1 VRATFWGTRGSLASP
16 GLDTVR
22 YGGNTCCVEV
32 RTDAGDLVVLDAG
45 TGIRRLGRAIPDDTP
60 RVDVLLSHLHMDHIQ
75 GLGFFDCLYR
85 DGLPVH
91 LWGPASTTMSLR
103 TRLSRYLS
111 PPLFPVRLRDLP
123 CDLTLH
129 DVGFEPFEVGGF
141 TVGCSLVCHPAP
153 TVGYRLEA
161 DGVALTY
168 LSDHEPALGVR
179 DFPPPPEWT
188 SGHDLAHRADLLIHD
203 TQYTDEEYET
213 RVGWGHST
221 VAQAVAFATAVEAKC
236 YAPFHYDPTHDDAT
250 RDAMLAE
257 AAAALEGRCQVIP
270 AREGDTVV
278 VTRQSVLL
286 PADLPWVDP

>member
-1 VRATFWGTRGSLASP
+1 
-16 GLDTVR
+16 
-22 YGGNTCCVEV
+22 
-32 RTDAGDLVVLDAG
+32 
-45 TGIRRLGRAIPDDTP
+45 
-60 RVDVLLSHLHMDHIQ
+60 
-75 GLGFFDCLYR
+75 
-85 DGLPVH
+85 
-91 LWGPASTTMSLR
+91 MSLR
-103 TRLSRYLS
+103 ARLGRYLS

-129 DVGFEPFEVGGF
+129 DVGFEPFDVGGF
-141 TVGCSLVCHPAP
+141 TVSCSLVCHPAP

-188 SGHDLAHRADLLIHD
+188 SGFDLAHRADLLLHD
-203 TQYTDEEYET
+203 TQYSEEEYET

-221 VAQAVAFATAVEAKC
+221 VDQAVAFAAAVEAKA

-257 AAAALEGRCQVIP
+257 ATAALEGRCQVIP

-278 VTRQSVLL
+278 ITPEGVRL
-286 PADLPWVDP
+286 PADVP

>member
-1 VRATFWGTRGSLASP
+1 MRATFWGTRGSLASP

-32 RTDAGDLVVLDAG
+32 RTDGDDLVVLDAG
-45 TGIRRLGRAIPDDTP
+45 TGIRRLGQAIPDDAP

-85 DGLPVH
+85 DGFPVH

-129 DVGFEPFEVGGF
+129 DVGFEPFDIGGF
-141 TVGCSLVCHPAP
+141 TVSCSLVCHPAP

-161 DGVALTY
+161 DGVTLTY

-179 DFPPPPEWT
+179 AFPPPPEWT
-188 SGHDLAHRADLLIHD
+188 SGYDLAHRADLLIHD
-203 TQYTDEEYET
+203 TQYTEEEYET

-221 VAQAVAFATAVEAKC
+221 VDHAVAFAAAVEAKA

-278 VTRQSVLL
+278 VTPEGVLL
-286 PADLPWVDP
+286 PADLP

>member
-16 GLDTVR
+16 GLDTIR

-32 RTDAGDLVVLDAG
+32 RTDGDDLIVLDAG
-45 TGIRRLGRAIPDDTP
+45 TGIRRLGQAIPDDAP

-85 DGLPVH
+85 DGFPVH

-103 TRLSRYLS
+103 ARLSRYLS

-129 DVGFEPFEVGGF
+129 DVGFEPFAIGGF
-141 TVGCSLVCHPAP
+141 AVSCSLVCHPAP

-161 DGVALTY
+161 DGVTVTY

-179 DFPPPPEWT
+179 AFPPSPEWT
-188 SGHDLAHRADLLIHD
+188 SGYDLAHKADLLIHD
-203 TQYTDEEYET
+203 TQYTHEEYQT

-221 VAQAVAFATAVEAKC
+221 VDHAVAFAAAVEAKA

-278 VTRQSVLL
+278 VTPQGVLL
-286 PADLPWVDP
+286 PADLP

>member
-1 VRATFWGTRGSLASP
+1 MRVTFWGTRGSLASP
-16 GLDTVR
+16 GLDTIR

-32 RTDAGDLVVLDAG
+32 RTHGDDLIVLDAG
-45 TGIRRLGRAIPDDTP
+45 TGIRRLGQAIPDDAP

-85 DGLPVH
+85 DGFPVH
-91 LWGPASTTMSLR
+91 LWGPASATMSLR

-129 DVGFEPFEVGGF
+129 DVGFEPFTIGRF
-141 TVGCSLVCHPAP
+141 TVSCSLVCHPAP
-153 TVGYRLEA
+153 TVGYRMEA
-161 DGVALTY
+161 DGVTLTY

-179 DFPPPPEWT
+179 AFPPPPEWT
-188 SGHDLAHRADLLIHD
+188 SGYDLAHRADVLIHD
-203 TQYTDEEYET
+203 TQYTEEEYET

-221 VAQAVAFATAVEAKC
+221 VDHAVAFAAAVDAKA

-257 AAAALEGRCQVIP
+257 ATSALEGRCQVIP

-278 VTRQSVLL
+278 VSRQGVRLL
-286 PADLPWVDP
+286 ADLP

>member
-1 VRATFWGTRGSLASP
+1 MKATFWGTRGSLASP

-45 TGIRRLGRAIPDDTP
+45 TGIRRLGQAIPDDAP

-91 LWGPASTTMSLR
+91 LWGPASTTMPLR
-103 TRLSRYLS
+103 ARLSRYLS

-123 CDLTLH
+123 CELFLH
-129 DVGFEPFEVGGF
+129 DVGFEPFDIGGF
-141 TVGCSLVCHPAP
+141 TVACSLVCHPAP

-161 DGVALTY
+161 DGVVLTY

-188 SGHDLAHRADLLIHD
+188 SGYDLGRRADLLIHD
-203 TQYTDEEYET
+203 TQYSQEEYET

-221 VAQAVAFATAVEAKC
+221 VEQAVAFAAAVGAKA

-278 VTRQSVLL
+278 ITQQGVHV
-286 PADLPWVDP
+286 PGDLP

>member
-16 GLDTVR
+16 GLDTIR

-32 RTDAGDLVVLDAG
+32 RTDAEDLIVLDAG
-45 TGIRRLGRAIPDDTP
+45 TGIRRLGQAIPDDAP

-85 DGLPVH
+85 DGFPVH

-123 CDLTLH
+123 CDLSLH
-129 DVGFEPFEVGGF
+129 DVGFEPFDIGGF
-141 TVGCSLVCHPAP
+141 TVSCSLVCHPAP

-161 DGVALTY
+161 DGVTLTY
-168 LSDHEPALGVR
+168 LSDHEPALGVHS
-179 DFPPPPEWT
+179 FPPPPEWT
-188 SGHDLAHRADLLIHD
+188 SGYDLAHGADLLIHD
-203 TQYTDEEYET
+203 TQYTEEEYET

-221 VAQAVAFATAVEAKC
+221 VDHAVAFAAAVEAKA

-257 AAAALEGRCQVIP
+257 AAAALDGRCQVIP

-278 VTRQSVLL
+278 VTPQGVLL
-286 PADLPWVDP
+286 PADLS

>member
-1 VRATFWGTRGSLASP
+1 MRATFWGTRGSLASP

-32 RTDAGDLVVLDAG
+32 RTDGDDLVVLDAG
-45 TGIRRLGRAIPDDTP
+45 TGIRRLGQAISDDAP

-85 DGLPVH
+85 DGFPVH
-91 LWGPASTTMSLR
+91 VWGPASTTMSLR

-129 DVGFEPFEVGGF
+129 DIGFEPFGIGGF
-141 TVGCSLVCHPAP
+141 TVSCNLVCHPAP

-161 DGVALTY
+161 DGVTLTY

-179 DFPPPPEWT
+179 AFPPPPEWT
-188 SGHDLAHRADLLIHD
+188 SGYDLAHRADLLIHD
-203 TQYTDEEYET
+203 TQYTEEEYET

-221 VAQAVAFATAVEAKC
+221 VDHSVAFAAAVEAKS

-257 AAAALEGRCQVIP
+257 ATAALAGRCQVIP
-270 AREGDTVV
+270 AREGDTVL
-278 VTRQSVLL
+278 VTPQGVIL
-286 PADLPWVDP
+286 PAGLP

>member
-1 VRATFWGTRGSLASP
+1 MRATFWGTRGSLASP
-16 GLDTVR
+16 GLDTIR

-32 RTDAGDLVVLDAG
+32 RTDGDDLIVLDAG
-45 TGIRRLGRAIPDDTP
+45 TGIRRLGQAIPDDAP

-85 DGLPVH
+85 DGFPVH

-103 TRLSRYLS
+103 ARLSRYLS

-129 DVGFEPFEVGGF
+129 DVGFEPFDIGGV
-141 TVGCSLVCHPAP
+141 TASCSLVCHPAP

-161 DGVALTY
+161 DGVTLTY

-179 DFPPPPEWT
+179 AFPPSPEWT
-188 SGHDLAHRADLLIHD
+188 SGYDLAHKADLLIHD
-203 TQYTDEEYET
+203 TQYTHEEYQT

-221 VAQAVAFATAVEAKC
+221 VDHAVAFAAAVEAKA

-278 VTRQSVLL
+278 VTPQGVLL
-286 PADLPWVDP
+286 PADLP

>member
-16 GLDTVR
+16 GLDTIR

-32 RTDAGDLVVLDAG
+32 RNDADDLVVLDAG
-45 TGIRRLGRAIPDDTP
+45 TGIRRLGHAIADDAP

-85 DGLPVH
+85 DGFPVH

-129 DVGFEPFEVGGF
+129 DVDFEPFDIGGF
-141 TVGCSLVCHPAP
+141 TVSCSLVCHPAP

-161 DGVALTY
+161 DGVTLTY

-188 SGHDLAHRADLLIHD
+188 SGYDLAHRADLLLHD
-203 TQYTDEEYET
+203 TQYSEEEYET

-221 VAQAVAFATAVEAKC
+221 VDQAVAFAAAVEAKA

-257 AAAALEGRCQVIP
+257 ATAALDGRCQVIP

-278 VTRQSVLL
+278 ITPQGVHL
-286 PADLPWVDP
+286 PADVP

>member
-1 VRATFWGTRGSLASP
+1 VRVTFWGTRGSLASP

-32 RTDAGDLVVLDAG
+32 RNDAGDLVVLDAG
-45 TGIRRLGRAIPDDTP
+45 TGIRRLGQAIPENAP

-85 DGLPVH
+85 EGLPVH

-103 TRLSRYLS
+103 ARLGRYLS

-129 DVGFEPFEVGGF
+129 DVGFEPFDLPGF
-141 TVGCSLVCHPAP
+141 GVTCSLVCHPAP

-161 DGVALTY
+161 DGVAVTY

-179 DFPPPPEWT
+179 HFPNAPEWT
-188 SGHDLAHRADLLIHD
+188 SGYDLAHRADLLIHD
-203 TQYTDEEYET
+203 TQYTDGEYET

-221 VAQAVAFATAVEAKC
+221 VRQATTFAAAAEARA

-250 RDAMLAE
+250 RDALLAE
-257 AAAALEGRCQVIP
+257 AEGLLDGRCQVVP

-278 VTRQSVLL
+278 VTPEGVRSL
-286 PADLPWVDP
+286 ADLP

>member
-1 VRATFWGTRGSLASP
+1 MRATFWGTRGSLASP

-32 RTDAGDLVVLDAG
+32 RTDGDDLVVLDAG
-45 TGIRRLGRAIPDDTP
+45 TGIRRLGQAIPDDAP

-85 DGLPVH
+85 DGFPVH
-91 LWGPASTTMSLR
+91 VWGPASTTMSLR

-129 DVGFEPFEVGGF
+129 DVGFEPFAIGGV
-141 TVGCSLVCHPAP
+141 TVSCSLVCHPAP

-161 DGVALTY
+161 DGVTLTY

-179 DFPPPPEWT
+179 AFPPPPEWT
-188 SGHDLAHRADLLIHD
+188 SGFDLAHRADLLIHD
-203 TQYTDEEYET
+203 TQYTEEEYET

-221 VAQAVAFATAVEAKC
+221 VDHAVAFAAAVEAKA

-257 AAAALEGRCQVIP
+257 AAAALAGRCQVIP

-278 VTRQSVLL
+278 VTPEGVLL
-286 PADLPWVDP
+286 PADLP

>member
-1 VRATFWGTRGSLASP
+1 MRVTFWGTRGSLASP

-32 RTDAGDLVVLDAG
+32 RTDGDDLVVLDAG
-45 TGIRRLGRAIPDDTP
+45 TGIRRLGQAIPDDTP

-85 DGLPVH
+85 DGFPVH

-129 DVGFEPFEVGGF
+129 DVGFEPFDIGGF
-141 TVGCSLVCHPAP
+141 TVSCSLVCHPAP

-179 DFPPPPEWT
+179 AFPPPPEWT
-188 SGHDLAHRADLLIHD
+188 SGYDLAHGADLLIHD
-203 TQYTDEEYET
+203 TQYTEEEYET

-221 VAQAVAFATAVEAKC
+221 VDHAVAFAAAVEAKA

-278 VTRQSVLL
+278 VTPQGVVL
-286 PADLPWVDP
+286 PADLP

>member
-1 VRATFWGTRGSLASP
+1 MRVTFWGTRGSLASP
-16 GLDTVR
+16 GLDTIR

-32 RTDAGDLVVLDAG
+32 RSDSDDLVVLDAG
-45 TGIRRLGRAIPDDTP
+45 TGIRRLGQAIPDDAP

-85 DGLPVH
+85 DGFPVH

-129 DVGFEPFEVGGF
+129 DVGFEPFDIGGF
-141 TVGCSLVCHPAP
+141 TVSCSLVCHPAP

-179 DFPPPPEWT
+179 AFPPPPEWT
-188 SGHDLAHRADLLIHD
+188 SGYDLAHGADLLIHD
-203 TQYTDEEYET
+203 TQYTEEEYET

-221 VAQAVAFATAVEAKC
+221 VDHAVAFAAAVGAKA

-278 VTRQSVLL
+278 VTRQGVVL
-286 PADLPWVDP
+286 PADLP

>member
-1 VRATFWGTRGSLASP
+1 VRVTFWGTRGSLASP
-16 GLDTVR
+16 GLDTIR

-32 RTDAGDLVVLDAG
+32 RTDGDDLVVLDAG
-45 TGIRRLGRAIPDDTP
+45 TGIRRLGQAIPDDAP

-85 DGLPVH
+85 DGFPVH

-129 DVGFEPFEVGGF
+129 DVGFEPFDIGGV
-141 TVGCSLVCHPAP
+141 TVSCSLVCHPAP

-161 DGVALTY
+161 DGVTLTY

-188 SGHDLAHRADLLIHD
+188 SGYDLAHRSDLLIHD
-203 TQYTDEEYET
+203 TQYTEEEYET

-221 VAQAVAFATAVEAKC
+221 VDHAVAFAAAVEAKA
-236 YAPFHYDPTHDDAT
+236 YAPYHYDPTHDDAT
-250 RDAMLAE
+250 RDAMLAH
-257 AAAALEGRCQVIP
+257 AATALEGRCQVVP

-278 VTRQSVLL
+278 ITPEGVRL
-286 PADLPWVDP
+286 PADLR

>member
-16 GLDTVR
+16 GLDTIR

-32 RTDAGDLVVLDAG
+32 RNDADDLVVLDAG
-45 TGIRRLGRAIPDDTP
+45 TGIRRLGHAIADDAP

-85 DGLPVH
+85 DGFPVH

-129 DVGFEPFEVGGF
+129 DVGFEPFDIGGF
-141 TVGCSLVCHPAP
+141 TVSCSLVCHPAP

-161 DGVALTY
+161 DGLALTY

-188 SGHDLAHRADLLIHD
+188 SGFDLAHRADLLLHD
-203 TQYTDEEYET
+203 TQYSEEEYET

-221 VAQAVAFATAVEAKC
+221 VDQAVKFAAAVEAKA

-257 AAAALEGRCQVIP
+257 ATAALEGRCQVIP

-278 VTRQSVLL
+278 ITPEGVRL
-286 PADLPWVDP
+286 PADVP

>member
-1 VRATFWGTRGSLASP
+1 MRVTFWGTRGSLASP
-16 GLDTVR
+16 GLDTIR

-32 RTDAGDLVVLDAG
+32 RSDSDDLVVLDAG
-45 TGIRRLGRAIPDDTP
+45 TGIRRLGQAIPDDAP

-85 DGLPVH
+85 DGFPVH

-129 DVGFEPFEVGGF
+129 DVGFEPFDIGGF
-141 TVGCSLVCHPAP
+141 TVSCSLVCHPAP

-179 DFPPPPEWT
+179 AFPPPPEWT
-188 SGHDLAHRADLLIHD
+188 SGYDLAHGADLLIHD
-203 TQYTDEEYET
+203 TQYTEEEYET

-221 VAQAVAFATAVEAKC
+221 VDHAVAFAAAVEAKA

-278 VTRQSVLL
+278 VTPQGVVL
-286 PADLPWVDP
+286 PADLP